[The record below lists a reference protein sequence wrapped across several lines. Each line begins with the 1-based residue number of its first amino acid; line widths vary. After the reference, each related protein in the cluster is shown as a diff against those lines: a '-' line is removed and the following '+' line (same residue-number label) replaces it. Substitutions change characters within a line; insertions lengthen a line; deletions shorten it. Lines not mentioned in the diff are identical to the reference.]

1 MTSFHFITHHTIEI
15 MDVSRDEGKSINM
28 VPKRLLNFYIIHHY
42 LLTRCNPL
50 SMSTYSSQ
58 MRLVM
63 TSFHCIIHHM
73 IENMDVD
80 QDEGKSINT
89 VRKNHLNSNIMNP
102 CVLDNVC
109 NCMSTLKE

>member
-1 MTSFHFITHHTIEI
+1 
-15 MDVSRDEGKSINM
+15 
-28 VPKRLLNFYIIHHY
+28 
-42 LLTRCNPL
+42 
-50 SMSTYSSQ
+50 
-58 MRLVM
+58 M

-89 VRKNHLNSNIMNP
+89 VRKKHLNSNIMNP